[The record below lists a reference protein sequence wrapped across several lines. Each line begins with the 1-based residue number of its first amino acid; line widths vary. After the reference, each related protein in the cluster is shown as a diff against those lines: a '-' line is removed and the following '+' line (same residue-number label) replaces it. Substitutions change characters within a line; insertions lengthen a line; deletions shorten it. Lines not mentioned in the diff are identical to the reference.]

1 MSLPLGTREDRS
13 DPAGREIA
21 KLRAQLDSAEA
32 ERRRIAETLHATVSQ
47 TLSGMQFMAR
57 VIAKKLAASNSDVAK
72 DVAELADLAQR
83 TVDELHEVT
92 RGLTASPMKRV
103 PAGSNLKVE
112 LRERKTPR

>member
-1 MSLPLGTREDRS
+1 MSFPLGTREDQA

-21 KLRAQLDSAEA
+21 SLRARLNSAEA
-32 ERRRIAETLHATVSQ
+32 ERRRIADTLHATVSQ

-57 VIAKKLAASNSDVAK
+57 VIAKKLAASNPEVAK

-92 RGLTASPMKRV
+92 RGLTAAPVKRV
-103 PAGSNLKVE
+103 PADSNAKVE
-112 LRERKTPR
+112 LKERKKPR